1 MITTTK
7 IVAAILAG
15 VVGAIIGHVVAFAC
29 TEVICGDLLGLS
41 GRAGNLVYAAGEG
54 VFSTLAIVGILVA
67 VGTCSRAL
75 LISVGYGAFVT
86 FVVALPAIG
95 VLIHTENLMLGVIC
109 ANIGLLTGM
118 FLAIFFKSELR
129 ALLERRRG

>member
-1 MITTTK
+1 MKNTTK

-15 VVGAIIGHVVAFAC
+15 IVGTFIGHLAAFAC
-29 TEVICGDLLGLS
+29 AALICADLLGLS
-41 GRAGNLVYAAGEG
+41 IRTGNFVYAAGEG

-67 VGTCSRAL
+67 AGTCSKTL

-95 VLIHTENLMLGVIC
+95 ILINTESLFLGVI
-109 ANIGLLTGM
+109 
-118 FLAIFFKSELR
+118 
-129 ALLERRRG
+129 